1 VEKKYRIKS
10 KEEIESIDPD
20 WKGFWGEVPDDYFG
34 KEVILEDMEGD
45 ETVLYDNAYGGWN
58 FKVEWLEEIKPFK
71 GIDGAWD
78 NDKTGISEFAKPIIT
93 AETTPKHLR
102 GFKPTNFDYDNDNRR
117 LTGGGGVE
125 PVEEEIDFSVSSFS
139 QERLDAERVVPEPTE
154 ELKDLMKSE
163 YTTKHYD
170 FTYKLT
176 PEDIERGTI
185 KIDPYF
191 VGMEWGVGE
200 KDPSGILSHN
210 LKTIARFGVKNSKRR
225 EAEALAKQSEN
236 LLRFY

>member
-1 VEKKYRIKS
+1 MEKKYRIKS
-10 KEEIESIDPD
+10 KEEIESIDPN
-20 WKGFWGEVPDDYFG
+20 WKLFWGEIPDDYFG
-34 KEVILEDMEGD
+34 KELILDDRGEDGAILWE
-45 ETVLYDNAYGGWN
+45 NAYGIWN
-58 FKVEWLEEIKPFK
+58 FKVEWLELIEPFK

-78 NDKTGISEFAKPIIT
+78 NDKTGIEEFAKNPIT
-93 AETTPKHLR
+93 AETTPKNLR
-102 GFKPTNFDYDNDNRR
+102 GMPFEDMTSLSGESFYLSKEA
-117 LTGGGGVE
+117 VQK
-125 PVEEEIDFSVSSFS
+125 ID
-139 QERLDAERVVPEPTE
+139 EATPTE

-170 FTYKLT
+170 FTYTLT
-176 PEDIERGTI
+176 PEDIERGYI